1 MLTLILCSILHT
13 LKNNVA
19 YLSYIVYDGI
29 KQRLVSMKKDFIPPL
44 VSLVAVLT
52 ITQGKFTSSLINLL
66 IAGVV
71 PGTSLV
77 LPPWTMMIVYCLA
90 ITAIITLYLEG
101 ALGRARSTRNAKL
114 HKRKLPRRR
123 FTSI

>member
-1 MLTLILCSILHT
+1 
-13 LKNNVA
+13 
-19 YLSYIVYDGI
+19 
-29 KQRLVSMKKDFIPPL
+29 MKKDFVPPL
-44 VSLVAVLT
+44 ISLVAVLA
-52 ITQGKFTSSLINLL
+52 ITQSKFTSSLTNLL

-90 ITAIITLYLEG
+90 ITAVITLYLEG
-101 ALGRARSTRNAKL
+101 ALGKARSARNAKQ
-114 HKRKLPRRR
+114 HKRQLPRRR